1 MPDARP
7 LWQPL
12 PTLSPCLHCPRVVL
26 VRQWGKGG
34 WQDIA
39 PSDPVTGELHR
50 CTGVQQDGTL
60 RVPHTEVLA
69 LTG

>member
-1 MPDARP
+1 MD
-7 LWQPL
+7 WQPR

-26 VRQWGKGG
+26 VRLWSTAG

-39 PSDPVTGELHR
+39 PADPVTGTLHR

-60 RVPHTEVLA
+60 TAPRVEVLA
-69 LTG
+69 LVG